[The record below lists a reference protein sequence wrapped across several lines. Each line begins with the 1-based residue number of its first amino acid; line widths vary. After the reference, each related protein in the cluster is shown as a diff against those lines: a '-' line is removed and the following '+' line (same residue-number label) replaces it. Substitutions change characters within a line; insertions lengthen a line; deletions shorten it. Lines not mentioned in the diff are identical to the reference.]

1 MNIRLNDLENF
12 LAVASCRTLSEGA
25 QKRGITQPSLSE
37 SIRRLERDLA
47 CVVFYRSKDGIRL
60 TPSGRLILDR
70 GRKAAEALL
79 ELSSLGLG
87 QGQDQGPDSDLFQ
100 GRSLTIGCH
109 HAVAAYTLPAALA
122 QLHVLAPDFRVS
134 LVHDFSRIIQAQIQS
149 GRIDVGVIVNP
160 TPVPDL
166 VIKRLATDTVAVWA
180 ARRGAIPDRL
190 ICDPD
195 LFQAQAIMRRW
206 RACPRDIVSST
217 SLELIARLVD
227 RGIGYGILPA
237 RVVELLG
244 VKLRRVRSAP
254 TYKDELAVVHR
265 PEFGR
270 LPYERSVLTALRGAL
285 G

>member
-1 MNIRLNDLENF
+1 MDIRLNDLENF

-25 QKRGITQPSLSE
+25 KKRGITQPSLSE
-37 SIRRLERDLA
+37 SIKRLERDLE
-47 CVVFYRSKDGIRL
+47 CVVFYRSKEGIRL

-79 ELSSLGLG
+79 ELSSLG
-87 QGQDQGPDSDLFQ
+87 QGEGPSRELFQ

-109 HAVAAYTLPAALA
+109 HAVASYTLPAALQ
-122 QLHVLAPDFRVS
+122 QLHALAPDFRVS
-134 LVHDFSRIIQAQIQS
+134 LVHDFSRVLQAQLQS

-166 VIKRLATDTVAVWA
+166 VIRRLATDTVAVWA
-180 ARRGAIPDRL
+180 ARRGEIPSRL
-190 ICDPD
+190 LCDPD

-206 RACPRDIVSST
+206 KACPRDIVSST

-244 VKLRRVRSAP
+244 LSLRRVRSAP

-270 LPYERSVLTALRGAL
+270 LPYERSVLTALRSAL